1 MSDRRREPREYAS
14 PPCYLHELE
23 DAAQPSTAE
32 PAASPASASTA
43 AAAPQTGAS
52 VAAGAAAPAPL
63 NLPPDPTQRAEVMRW
78 RKAERA
84 RLIAERLGVPS
95 RVRKSLGERI
105 VRWLEE
111 AIGDPAGLTLST
123 YAPFRGEPGLT
134 ALIESVVARGGR
146 HALPVVIERG
156 RPLVFRL
163 WAPGEPLERGIW
175 NIPQPPAA
183 AEVVLPDVVIAPFV
197 GFDRE
202 CYRLGYGG
210 GFYDRTLA
218 SMPKRPRVFGIGYA
232 HAALATIYPQP
243 HDIAMSA
250 IVTEDGILIPP
261 KIA

>member
-1 MSDRRREPREYAS
+1 MSDRHREPPREYAS

-23 DAAQPSTAE
+23 DAAQPFTTAE
-32 PAASPASASTA
+32 AAASPASTSAA
-43 AAAPQTGAS
+43 AAAPQTGTP
-52 VAAGAAAPAPL
+52 AAARAPV
-63 NLPPDPTQRAEVMRW
+63 NLPPDPAQRAEVMRW

-84 RLIAERLGVPS
+84 RLIAARLAVPS
-95 RVRKSLGERI
+95 RVRKSFGERI
-105 VRWLEE
+105 ARLLEE
-111 AIGDPAGLTLST
+111 AIGDPAGLTMST

-134 ALIESVVARGGR
+134 ALIESVLARGGR

-175 NIPQPPAA
+175 NIPQPPAC
-183 AEVVLPDVVIAPFV
+183 AEVALPDVVIAPFV
-197 GFDRE
+197 GFDGE